1 MKASLRQVILMT
13 IATVLVFALVSVNFI
28 QIYKNARQNQIS
40 IHQNEIL
47 RAAGDANHVL
57 DSSIDAVRTTAYTL
71 DQMMKKGKAGEED
84 IYEYL
89 TIQSDT
95 YRNVIDQ
102 DFDGLYGV
110 FNGTYIDGV
119 GWEPQEGYI
128 PEERP
133 WYRSALASAGK
144 VALVSPYVD
153 AQTGNVMMSVSCLL
167 SDRKS
172 VVSLDVSLTGLQK
185 LVEEVTAKN
194 HWKYSIIV
202 DQDDYIIAH
211 SDKSMVGKNMTEEQG
226 SFNSAIAKSLREAA
240 KGPAEISYG
249 GKAYFVFAA
258 DIGNSWWSIAVME
271 DTALQGKYR
280 ELNTLLVFSV
290 IVILFVT
297 GIGVY
302 GVRKEHKKM
311 TEVSEQVVTAGQMFE
326 MSYLID
332 LKSDTYVEMDEYS
345 LGYESS
351 EKQIKHAQ
359 TNLRS
364 IMDSITDERFKAAI
378 FTFTNL
384 ETLPERLEGVNSIL
398 REFTDTRNRRC
409 CGRFVAMKYSNEG
422 KLERV
427 LWVVEVIGERRRTA
441 LP

>member
-1 MKASLRQVILMT
+1 MKASLKQVIMMT

-28 QIYKNARQNQIS
+28 EIYKISRQNQIS
-40 IHQNEIL
+40 GHQNKIL
-47 RAAGDANHVL
+47 QSAMDANYVL
-57 DSSIDAVRTTAYTL
+57 DSSIDAVRTTAYTI
-71 DQMMKKGKAGEED
+71 DQMIKKGIAGETA
-84 IYEYL
+84 ITEYL

-110 FNGTYIDGV
+110 FDGKYIDGV
-119 GWEPQEGYI
+119 GWEPEEGYI

-144 VALVSPYVD
+144 VALVSPYLD
-153 AQTGNVMMSVSCLL
+153 AQSGNIMMSVSCLL

-185 LVEEVTAKN
+185 LIEEETAKN

-202 DQDDYIIAH
+202 DQDNYIIAD
-211 SDKSMVGKNMTEEQG
+211 SDKSMIGKNLTEEQG
-226 SFNSAIAKSLREAA
+226 SFNSAIAKSMREAT

-258 DIGNSWWSIAVME
+258 DIGNSWKSIAVIE
-271 DTALQGKYR
+271 DTAIQGKYR
-280 ELNTLLVFSV
+280 ELNALLIFSIAAILLVV
-290 IVILFVT
+290 
-297 GIGVY
+297 GIGMFSI
-302 GVRKEHKKM
+302 RREHKKIA
-311 TEVSEQVVTAGQMFE
+311 EVSEQVVTAGRMFD
-326 MSYLID
+326 MSFLID

-345 LGYESS
+345 LGNDSS
-351 EKQIKHAQ
+351 DKRIKHAQ

-384 ETLPERLEGVNSIL
+384 ETLPERLEGSNSIL

-409 CGRFVAMKYSNEG
+409 CGRFVAMKYSKDGE
-422 KLERV
+422 LERV

-441 LP
+441 MP